1 MSDFVPFDFEG
12 NEVRFVGTAE
22 NPEWVAADICRIL
35 DLGNPSQA
43 LSDFEEYEKGITNV
57 DTLGGIQEML
67 TVTEPGLYRLIFK
80 SRKIVAKRF
89 QRWVFNEILPSI
101 RKTGMYSIHQQS
113 ATPPELMPVQ
123 VRQAKL
129 ELIQT
134 GIDIISQLGGI
145 DERTELQFKDL
156 ARSIVLDD
164 VLPPALPQ
172 ADNERLEYPIS
183 DRALELGYK
192 PTPGQLRSIGKGAA
206 ALYRARYSQEPIK
219 REQFVDGAT
228 RKVNVYSQ
236 KDLPILDE
244 AIKRVMDKNK

>member
-12 NEVRFVGTAE
+12 NEVRFVGTPE
-22 NPEWVAADICRIL
+22 NPEWVAADICRCL
-35 DLGNPSQA
+35 DLEDTSKA
-43 LSDFEEYEKGITNV
+43 LESLDLEEKDTKNV
-57 DTLGGIQEML
+57 RTLGGMQQML

-80 SRKIVAKRF
+80 SRKTVAKRF
-89 QRWVFNEILPSI
+89 QKWVFNEILPSI
-101 RKTGMYSIHQQS
+101 RKTGMYSIQQKS
-113 ATPPELMPVQ
+113 VTPPELLPVQ
-123 VRQAKL
+123 IRQAKL
-129 ELIQT
+129 EVIQT

-145 DERTELQFKDL
+145 DERDEMQFKDL

-164 VLPPALPQ
+164 VLQPALPQ
-172 ADNERLEYPIS
+172 ADNQRLEYPIS

-219 REQFVDGAT
+219 REQFVDGTT

-236 KDLPILDE
+236 KDLPILDQ
-244 AIKRVMDKNK
+244 AIKRIMDKNK